1 MSQSPLYPQG
11 PGHRAKPEL
20 ASPRQTNDPGQGVR
34 ADPATNS
41 RNFAYIHNTN

>member
-11 PGHRAKPEL
+11 PGQRAKPEL

-34 ADPATNS
+34 ADPG
-41 RNFAYIHNTN
+41 YKLPQLCLHPQY